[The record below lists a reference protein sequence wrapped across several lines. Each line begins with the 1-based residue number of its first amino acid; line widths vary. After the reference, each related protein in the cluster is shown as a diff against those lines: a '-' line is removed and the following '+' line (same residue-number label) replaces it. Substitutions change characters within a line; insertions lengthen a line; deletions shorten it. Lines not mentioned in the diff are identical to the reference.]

1 MQLNF
6 SGKRRTPVVLQTEAA
21 ECGLAC
27 LAMVAAYHGHD
38 IDLASLRRRH
48 ALSMQ
53 GATLAHIMQVATQLQ
68 LGSRPLKVE
77 LEALPRVTAPAI
89 LHWNLNHFVVL
100 AGMRGSRAIIH
111 DPASGE
117 RLLTLAEMSPHYTGV
132 CLELSRL
139 EEFQPQQDRQKVSVL
154 QLLGRLRGMKGT
166 LGQIF
171 SMALALEVLTILAP
185 FFTQLVVDNA
195 VVSADR
201 NLIAVL
207 GIGFLMVAL
216 VHVGVTAARS
226 WVLTVL
232 EMRLSAQMITN
243 LFAHL
248 LRLPMSFFEK
258 RHLGDLSSRFES
270 LNAIQRTLT
279 SSFVEA
285 LVDGLMAIITLI
297 VMFAYSGTLTAIVCV
312 AAVLYALLRAALY
325 RPLFHAQQEQI
336 THAANQQSSFL
347 ETIRGIQSVKLF
359 NRQAHRRTIH
369 ENLLV
374 RNFNAEIR
382 TERLD
387 ILYRALNGALFGVEN
402 IAVIWIAALLVLDA
416 QFTVGMLFA
425 FVSFKTTFVTRI
437 GAFTDKFVELR
448 MLGLHAERV
457 ADIALAEPEPVAA
470 TEIASTLPADI
481 EFRNVTFRY
490 SSFTPPVL
498 HNLSFRIAAGE
509 SVAIV
514 GPSGCG
520 KSTLLKLILGLVA
533 PSEGEILIGGVN
545 IAQLA
550 PAHLDLIG
558 AVMQE
563 DKLFAGSIADNICFF
578 DANSDQARIE
588 DCARLAVI
596 HDDILSMPMGY
607 NTLIGD
613 MGDALSGGQKQR
625 VLLARAL
632 YKQPKI
638 LALDEA
644 TSHLDVDCERGVNEA
659 VQSLALTRIIIAHRP
674 ETIAMAGRI
683 IALPNVPDSRAR
695 ALPRVRTRLPS
706 EGEGL
711 AQQARCNSIH
721 SIR

>member
-6 SGKRRTPVVLQTEAA
+6 SGKQRTPVVLQTEGA

-27 LAMVAAYHGHD
+27 LAMIAAYHGHD
-38 IDLASLRRRH
+38 LDLASLRRRFSF
-48 ALSMQ
+48 SMQ
-53 GATLAHIMQVATQLQ
+53 GATLAHIMQVASHLQ
-68 LGSRPLKVE
+68 LGSRPMKVE
-77 LEALPRVTAPAI
+77 LEALPRVTMPAI
-89 LHWNLNHFVVL
+89 LHWNFNHFVVL
-100 AGMRGSRAIIH
+100 AQMRGGRAVIH
-111 DPASGE
+111 DPACGE
-117 RLLTLAEMSPHYTGV
+117 RVLTLAELSPHYTGV

-139 EEFQPQQDRQKVSVL
+139 EEFQPQQDRQQVSVF

-166 LGQIF
+166 LVQIF
-171 SMALALEVLTILAP
+171 CMALALEVLTILAP

-195 VVSADR
+195 IVSADR
-201 NLIAVL
+201 DLITVL
-207 GIGFLMVAL
+207 GLGFLMIALIQVA
-216 VHVGVTAARS
+216 VTAARS
-226 WVLTVL
+226 WVLMVL
-232 EMRLSAQMITN
+232 GTRLNAQMVTN

-248 LRLPMSFFEK
+248 LRLPMTFFEK

-285 LVDGLMAIITLI
+285 LVDGLMALVTLA

-312 AAVLYALLRAALY
+312 AAVLYALLRVVLY
-325 RPLFHAQQEQI
+325 RPLFYAQQEQI
-336 THAANQQSSFL
+336 AHAANQQSSFL

-359 NRQAHRRTIH
+359 NRQSQRRTMH

-374 RNFNAEIR
+374 RSFNAAIR

-387 ILYRALNGALFGVEN
+387 ILYRGLNGALFGIEN
-402 IAVIWIAALLVLDA
+402 IAVIWLAALLVLDSK
-416 QFTVGMLFA
+416 FTVGMLFA
-425 FVSFKTTFVTRI
+425 FVSFKTTFVSRV
-437 GAFTDKFVELR
+437 GAFTDKAVELR

-457 ADIALAEPEPVAA
+457 ADIALAEPEP
-470 TEIASTLPADI
+470 TGTNEIASTLVPDI

-490 SSFTPPVL
+490 SSFSAPVL
-498 HNLSFRIAAGE
+498 HDVSFKIAAGE

-520 KSTLLKLILGLVA
+520 KTTLLKLVLGLLT
-533 PSEGEILIGGVN
+533 PTEGEVLIGGVS
-545 IAQLA
+545 IAHLA

-578 DANSDQARIE
+578 DANADQDRIE
-588 DCARLAVI
+588 ECARLAVI
-596 HDDILSMPMGY
+596 HDDIAATPMGY

-644 TSHLDVDCERGVNEA
+644 TSHLDVHCERGVNEA
-659 VQSLALTRIIIAHRP
+659 VQSLSLTRIIIAHRP

-683 IALPNVPDSRAR
+683 IALPTITDSRAR
-695 ALPRVRTRLPS
+695 THSRPWGPNRAT
-706 EGEGL
+706 
-711 AQQARCNSIH
+711 QAAR
-721 SIR
+721 

>member
-1 MQLNF
+1 VIQLNF
-6 SGKRRTPVVLQTEAA
+6 SGRRRTPVVLQTEGA

-38 IDLASLRRRH
+38 IDLAALRRRYS
-48 ALSMQ
+48 LSMQ
-53 GATLAHIMQVATQLQ
+53 GATLAHIMQVAGQLQ
-68 LGSRPLKVE
+68 LGSRPVKVE
-77 LEALPRVTAPAI
+77 LEALPRVTLPAI
-89 LHWNLNHFVVL
+89 LHWDFNHFVVL
-100 AGMRGSRAIIH
+100 AEMRGGRAVIH
-111 DPASGE
+111 DPACGQ
-117 RLLTLAEMSPHYTGV
+117 RVLTLAELSPHYTGV

-139 EEFQPQQDRQKVSVL
+139 EEFQPLRDRQQVSVF
-154 QLLGRLRGMKGT
+154 QLLGRFRGMKGT
-166 LGQIF
+166 LLQIF
-171 SMALALEVLTILAP
+171 CMALALEVLTILAP

-195 VVSADR
+195 IVSADR
-201 NLIAVL
+201 DLITVLGLGFLLIAL
-207 GIGFLMVAL
+207 IQ
-216 VHVGVTAARS
+216 VGVTAARS
-226 WVLTVL
+226 WVLMVL
-232 EMRLSAQMITN
+232 GTRLNAQMVSN

-248 LRLPMSFFEK
+248 LRLPMTFFEK

-270 LNAIQRTLT
+270 LNVIQRTLT
-279 SSFVEA
+279 SSFVAA
-285 LVDGLMAIITLI
+285 LVDGLMALLTLA
-297 VMFAYSGTLTAIVCV
+297 VMFAYSGLLTAIVCV

-325 RPLFHAQQEQI
+325 RPLFDAQQEQI
-336 THAANQQSSFL
+336 AHAANQQSSFL

-359 NRQAHRRTIH
+359 NRQSQRRTMH

-387 ILYRALNGALFGVEN
+387 ILYRALNGALFGIEN
-402 IAVIWIAALLVLDA
+402 IAVIWLAALLVLDA
-416 QFTVGMLFA
+416 KLTVGMLFA
-425 FVSFKTTFVTRI
+425 FVSFKITFVTRI
-437 GAFTDKFVELR
+437 GAFIDKAVELR

-457 ADIALAEPEPVAA
+457 ADIALAEPES
-470 TEIASTLPADI
+470 TGTNEIASTLVPDI

-490 SSFTPPVL
+490 SSFSAPVL
-498 HNLSFRIAAGE
+498 HDVSFKIAAGE

-520 KSTLLKLILGLVA
+520 KTTLLKLILGLLA
-533 PSEGEILIGGVN
+533 PTEGEVLIGGVSV
-545 IAQLA
+545 AQLA

-578 DANSDQARIE
+578 DVNADQARIE
-588 DCARLAVI
+588 ECARLAVI
-596 HDDILSMPMGY
+596 HDDVVAMPMGY

-644 TSHLDVDCERGVNEA
+644 TSHLDVTCERGVNEA
-659 VQSLALTRIIIAHRP
+659 VQSLSLTRIIIAHRP
-674 ETIAMAGRI
+674 DTIAMAGRI
-683 IALPNVPDSRAR
+683 IALPNVAESTLLRSPEAR
-695 ALPRVRTRLPS
+695 
-706 EGEGL
+706 GEGFRGPYR
-711 AQQARCNSIH
+711 ATQAAR
-721 SIR
+721 

>member
-6 SGKRRTPVVLQTEAA
+6 TAKQRTPVVLQTEAA

-38 IDLASLRRRH
+38 IDLPSLRRRH
-48 ALSMQ
+48 SLSMQ
-53 GATLAHIMQVATQLQ
+53 GATLAHIMQVAAQLQ

-77 LEALPRVTAPAI
+77 LDALPRVTMPAI
-89 LHWNLNHFVVL
+89 LHWNFNHFVVL
-100 AGMRGSRAIIH
+100 AGMRGGRLVIH

-117 RLLTLAEMSPHYTGV
+117 RLLSLAELSPHYTGV

-139 EEFQPQQDRQKVSVL
+139 EEFQPQRDRQQVSVL
-154 QLLGRLRGMKGT
+154 QLLGRLRGMRGT
-166 LGQIF
+166 LAQIF
-171 SMALALEVLTILAP
+171 CMALALEVLTILAP
-185 FFTQLVVDNA
+185 FFTQLVMDNA

-201 NLIAVL
+201 NLITVL
-207 GIGFLMVAL
+207 GIGFLMIAL
-216 VHVGVTAARS
+216 VQVGVTAARS
-226 WVLTVL
+226 WVLMVL
-232 EMRLSAQMITN
+232 GTRLNAQMITN

-285 LVDGLMAIITLI
+285 LVDGLMALITLA

-325 RPLFHAQQEQI
+325 RPLFYAQQEQI
-336 THAANQQSSFL
+336 AHAANQQSSFL

-359 NRQAHRRTIH
+359 NRQSQRRTMH

-387 ILYRALNGALFGVEN
+387 ILYRGVNGVLFGVEN
-402 IAVIWIAALLVLDA
+402 IAVIWIAALLVLDSK
-416 QFTVGMLFA
+416 FTIGMLFA
-425 FVSFKTTFVTRI
+425 FISFKTTFVARI
-437 GAFTDKFVELR
+437 GAFTDKAIELK

-457 ADIALAEPEPVAA
+457 ADIALAEPEPAN
-470 TEIASTLPADI
+470 TSEIAPTLAADI
-481 EFRNVTFRY
+481 EVRNVTFRY
-490 SSFTPPVL
+490 SNFSAPVL
-498 HNLSFRIAAGE
+498 HNVSFQIAAGE

-520 KSTLLKLILGLVA
+520 KTTLLKLILGLLN
-533 PSEGEILIGGVN
+533 PTEGEILIGGVN
-545 IAQLA
+545 IAHLA

-588 DCARLAVI
+588 ECARLAVI
-596 HDDILSMPMGY
+596 HDDIASMPMGY

-644 TSHLDVDCERGVNEA
+644 TSHLDVNCERGVNEA
-659 VQSLALTRIIIAHRP
+659 VRSLSLTRISIAHRP
-674 ETIAMAGRI
+674 ETIAMADRI
-683 IALPNVPDSRAR
+683 IALPNVLESRAR
-695 ALPRVRTRLPS
+695 AQPRFRTRLPS

-711 AQQARCNSIH
+711 AQQARGNSIH